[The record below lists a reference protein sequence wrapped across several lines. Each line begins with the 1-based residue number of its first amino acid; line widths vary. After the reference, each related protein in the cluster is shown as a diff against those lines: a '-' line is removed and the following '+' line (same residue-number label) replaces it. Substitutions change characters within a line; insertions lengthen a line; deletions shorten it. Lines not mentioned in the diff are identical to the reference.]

1 MLNHFELIIL
11 QQYKH
16 DTEEARIIA
25 DAEARGL
32 DLALLLDRR
41 VKQVK
46 LKNTCGEM
54 VAILMK

>member
-1 MLNHFELIIL
+1 MLNHFERIIF

-46 LKNTCGEM
+46 LKNTRGEM
-54 VAILMK
+54 AAILMK